1 MWQPEPKPR
10 LALSIARRFRI
21 RRTGGGFALYDHALG
36 ERVSLHRTKSD
47 AVRRKI
53 FEQTILRQV
62 RDQVKTT
69 Y

>member
-10 LALSIARRFRI
+10 LVLSITRRFRI
-21 RRTGGGFALYDHALG
+21 RRTAGGFALYDYALG

-47 AVRRKI
+47 AIRRKE
-53 FEQTILRQV
+53 FEKTMLRQV

-69 Y
+69 C